1 MPFLTTPEPIP
12 MRFHRSL
19 AATVALLAAGG
30 VACSENPNATGNP
43 SLSVAQADSVAAAV
57 AADLDGMPEGAVFD
71 PLAVP
76 FSSSQTATGT
86 RACEPTITPSPVVNS
101 DGDPVPDSVRID
113 FTGCV
118 IERQHETI
126 TLSGAQHIVDQ
137 FPEVTGHHVRARFLD
152 LGRSVTRLETGA
164 TWSATLNGMRQFS
177 ATASALQA
185 EDSGIVSEFVF
196 PDGAIAVHERDWSS
210 VFTADAGQE
219 ITARHLPAGTW
230 DVDGTS
236 SWTKGDRSWSL
247 TVNTSVPLHFDPAC
261 EFRPRFDDGTVEVV
275 ATRGGETSTVTIEF
289 TACGQ
294 YTVTRS

>member
-1 MPFLTTPEPIP
+1 

-19 AATVALLAAGG
+19 AATVALLAAGA
-30 VACSENPNATGNP
+30 VACSENPSATGSP
-43 SLSVAQADSVAAAV
+43 SLSAAQADSVAAAV

-71 PLAVP
+71 VLAPFPSAPLGPA
-76 FSSSQTATGT
+76 GT
-86 RACEPTITPSPVVNS
+86 LACEPTVSPFPPVNS
-101 DGDPVPDSVRID
+101 DDDPVPDSIRID

-118 IERQHETI
+118 FEGRREIV
-126 TLSGAQHIVDQ
+126 TLSGARDLVDMQ
-137 FPEVTGHHVRARFLD
+137 PLVTGHHVRSRFID
-152 LGRSVTRLETGA
+152 FGRSVTRTETGA
-164 TWSATLNGMRQFS
+164 TWSVIHNGVRQFS
-177 ATASALQA
+177 ASAAELQA
-185 EDSGIVSEFVF
+185 QEIDFLSEFVF
-196 PDGAIAVHERDWSS
+196 PDGATAQHERDWSS

-275 ATRGGETSTVTIEF
+275 ATRAGETSTVTIEF